1 MRRNAIPFFGLLG
14 KLHFLVYTSWG
25 GSLTGLGPAGPPY
38 LTAVVRVLELKWR
51 PESGTVMGLGS
62 NGVFRFWAYVG
73 ALLGWART
81 PTSYYGTLVGTQIA
95 VWEFHGVAYSGTSTG
110 PLFKNHGGVPMF
122 WDLPGLPIH
131 AQNRRAPL
139 WSKVGRPITIQIRG
153 AHESLKHVGP
163 LGPRRAGPIKAR
175 NMLAH

>member
-81 PTSYYGTLVGTQIA
+81 PTSYYGTLVGT
-95 VWEFHGVAYSGTSTG
+95 H
-110 PLFKNHGGVPMF
+110 K
-122 WDLPGLPIH
+122 
-131 AQNRRAPL
+131 
-139 WSKVGRPITIQIRG
+139 
-153 AHESLKHVGP
+153 
-163 LGPRRAGPIKAR
+163 
-175 NMLAH
+175 